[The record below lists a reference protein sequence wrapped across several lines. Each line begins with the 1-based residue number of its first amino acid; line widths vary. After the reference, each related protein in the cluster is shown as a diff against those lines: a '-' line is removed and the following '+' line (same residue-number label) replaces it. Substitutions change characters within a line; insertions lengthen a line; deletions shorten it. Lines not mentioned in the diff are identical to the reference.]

1 MIWQD
6 VGLLFDTSIWM
17 KHTSSGDI
25 KVLSLKAMIREL
37 LELCPRES
45 VTLNYPGIHTLTKEY
60 ASTSITTGSRSV
72 GKGLCNNTILIIDT
86 VIFYSIQQAFIETF
100 FDLMRS
106 LTFFLHILTTI
117 CLR

>member
-37 LELCPRES
+37 LVLCPRES
-45 VTLNYPGIHTLTKEY
+45 VILNYPGIHALSK
-60 ASTSITTGSRSV
+60 SMFQPPV
-72 GKGLCNNTILIIDT
+72 D
-86 VIFYSIQQAFIETF
+86 AFSYCYFHET
-100 FDLMRS
+100 RHQNAKK
-106 LTFFLHILTTI
+106 LHIIGPSTVSEAAVF
-117 CLR
+117 